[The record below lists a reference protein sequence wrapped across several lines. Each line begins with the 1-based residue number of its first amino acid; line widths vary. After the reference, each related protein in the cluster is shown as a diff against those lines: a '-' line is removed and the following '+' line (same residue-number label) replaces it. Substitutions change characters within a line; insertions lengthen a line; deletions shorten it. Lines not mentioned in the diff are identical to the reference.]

1 MKAQTI
7 KKVLVASIL
16 PMLVPCVRGITTETD
31 LSLKNGQGAD
41 NVKTSSNKGFNGF
54 PISSTGLYDIDGDGL
69 KEWFSNNNS
78 KLWKINDSLLEDT
91 PIDFGFPEIKKWVNF
106 GNDNIGGISA
116 VQYGS
121 PDYEYYVNIYKFD
134 GLESSIVHTIKKGN
148 KSVSVLDYNNDG
160 KNDFWIMGSENDKDD
175 EFLTMNHDGSFIY
188 EHPVILTPQ
197 EYYDYVKEH
206 GGGGLGSGLSV
217 IEGSQ
222 GPVPG
227 SFSSYQH
234 IDINNDGLLDFI
246 DGASGVYLMNLGD
259 GRFVKDSFAGQV
271 MFRDFDGDGLNDM
284 FTYDASTKTL
294 SVVFQKKDSESKK
307 IKLFSGFACSDNIWC
322 RDFDRDGD
330 IDILVPFDAKD
341 NNGQSFLLMFENK
354 GDGSF
359 KKHEY
364 FIDGEQQFKLCH
376 DINNDGIYEVLALT
390 KLNYNEFILNS
401 YSVNGITIE
410 SAPTE
415 LYKTDDENLPI
426 TIGDW
431 DNSGIQRIALTYKD
445 SNYRVHGTMIIP
457 EGEANTCPAKP
468 KSPSASFDPVS
479 GDLIVA
485 WDLGNDKETAP
496 LDLTYELRIG
506 TAPDKCDILWT
517 DALPDG
523 RRRTLDQGN
532 CGYSLQRRFHT
543 SSWPSGNIYVSL
555 QVVDASGMGSQ
566 FSDYTVIENK
576 QAAADF
582 LIESPKLTAV
592 SEECVVKMKN
602 EVSENV
608 TYTWDFDGAVVSS
621 QTPSEIHLS
630 WLTPG
635 EKTVTLTASLN
646 GVGRTVKKTIKIV
659 PAKLEIASFKG
670 DYIYTA
676 VDLDLDGV
684 NELLSSSDNFLEGD
698 ENGNYTPLKKLFNNN
713 FKLSNNTAFSGGI
726 RITDIN
732 RDGMPDLYLSDYGG
746 NSRWINHLINE
757 GDKSMEIISQTT
769 PDFKILIGD
778 LDNDG
783 NDDCYNGKTGG
794 LWNLNIYRNSGDY
807 LNFLETATMPFS
819 SEDVFWYDF
828 DNDCLS
834 DRIMT
839 DKSARRV
846 ILYKNNGNFDFLEIQ
861 RLENA
866 KAQVVGDI
874 DGNGKMDIAWTL
886 TVEGYGIIQYSD
898 NLHIRWN
905 NGDITEIPAPSGH
918 QFKYIESIFDFDNNG
933 CQDIL
938 ASLDNNEYVI
948 IFISTDHSYEIIN
961 NGHLD
966 GFSYTNSKIPGYRRS
981 DGVTGFGKYKII
993 GAPNTPPTAPK
1004 DFTFEQSDEALVI
1017 SWQPASDAETP
1028 SAALRYNISIKHKG
1042 AEGEGAYFWSPLNG
1056 GLNGV
1061 DVPASAHL
1069 LNSTILT
1076 IPNGCI
1082 APGEY
1087 EVKVQAIDNQMWA
1100 GDFSETFIM
1109 NVKALN
1115 LLTMPSETMVGKST
1129 ELRMTSGYKASDFD
1143 FGKDAVVDN
1152 EIGTSVWVRWM
1163 SEGEKTI
1170 TCGDYSKT
1178 IMVHP
1183 ALDASFNLPSE
1194 VIQGA
1199 RVRFECDNLHNSEW
1213 SVYAHRD
1220 FETFKPL
1227 NEWFITFNQ
1236 LDDTH
1241 GELIF
1246 RQNAGYELEIRHT
1259 LTETYG
1265 NDVFSSST
1273 RVKTLQQT
1281 PVIKIVDIDESTG
1294 KHRLQW
1300 SMPEELNPI
1309 ATNVNVYKE
1318 SSRIG
1323 EYDIIATLPLGTS
1336 SFTDFSSEPKIQA
1349 SRYCISYGLPY
1360 GETALTTAHQPI
1372 HLLVNNGGTGVWNLY
1387 WGKYEGRQITSYR
1400 ILRGTTPETLE
1411 CIAEVSGNITS
1422 YSDINAPET
1431 EGYYA
1436 VEILLDDDSSTRAGS
1451 VLRSRSNVVSI
1462 AEIAGVDSVEDETS
1476 GKLKASETSS
1486 GDGIEISGIIAD
1498 EYHPSVIRI
1507 YNVAGQLI
1515 TSHTATA
1522 PVSVV
1527 PFPAQ
1532 PGEIYV
1538 ITAEGRTRQ
1547 HTRFMK
1553 R

>member
-7 KKVLVASIL
+7 KNVLVASLL
-16 PMLVPCVRGITTETD
+16 PMLVPGARGTTTEAD
-31 LSLKNGQGAD
+31 LPLKSGSDAVK
-41 NVKTSSNKGFNGF
+41 VKTSSSGDFKGF
-54 PISSTGLYDIDGDGL
+54 PVSSAGLYDIDGDGL
-69 KEWFSNNNS
+69 KEWSTGS
-78 KLWKINDSLLEDT
+78 KLWKINSNLLGDYS
-91 PIDFGFPEIKKWVNF
+91 IDFDFPEIKKWVNF
-106 GNDNIGGISA
+106 GDGNIGGISA
-116 VQYGS
+116 LQYGS
-121 PDYEYYVNIYKFD
+121 PDYEYFVNIYKFD

-246 DGASGVYLMNLGD
+246 DGTSGVYLMNLGD

-294 SVVFQKKDSESKK
+294 SVVFQKKDGESKK

-354 GDGSF
+354 GDGNF

-376 DINNDGIYEVLALT
+376 DINNDGNYEVLALT
-390 KLNYNEFILNS
+390 KLNYNEFIINS

-410 SAPTE
+410 SAPTK

-431 DNSGIQRIALTYKD
+431 DNSGIQRIALSYRD
-445 SNYRVHGTMIIP
+445 ANYRLHGSMIVLDGAANSCP
-457 EGEANTCPAKP
+457 EKP

-479 GDLIVA
+479 GDLIVT

-517 DALPDG
+517 NALPDG

-555 QVVDASGMGSQ
+555 QVVDASGMGSH
-566 FSDYTVIENK
+566 FSDYTVVENK

-592 SEECVVKMKN
+592 FEECVVKMKN

-635 EKTVTLTASLN
+635 EKTITLTASLN
-646 GVGRTVKKTIKIV
+646 GMDRTVKKTIKIV
-659 PAKLEIASFKG
+659 PAKLEITSFKG
-670 DYIYTA
+670 DYIYAA

-698 ENGNYTPLKKLFNNN
+698 ENGNYTPLKKLFNSN
-713 FKLSNNTAFSGGI
+713 FQLSTCTN
-726 RITDIN
+726 ITDIN
-732 RDGMPDLYLSDYGG
+732 RDGMPDLYLSGYDGS
-746 NSRWINHLINE
+746 NLRWINHLINE
-757 GDKSMEIISQTT
+757 GDKSMAIISQTT
-769 PDFKILIGD
+769 PAFKILIGD

-828 DNDCLS
+828 DNDGLS

-846 ILYKNNGNFDFLEIQ
+846 ILYKNNGNFDFLEIE

-898 NLHIRWN
+898 NLYIRWN
-905 NGDITEIPAPSGH
+905 DGGISEIPAPSGY
-918 QFKYIESIFDFDNNG
+918 QFGYVESLFDFDNNG
-933 CQDIL
+933 CKDIL
-938 ASLDNNEYVI
+938 VGLDNGEHVVV
-948 IFISTDHSYEIIN
+948 FISPDRSYDLVN
-961 NGHLD
+961 WGQLD
-966 GFSYTNSKIPGYRRS
+966 DISRYSNTVAYRRS
-981 DGVTGFGKYKII
+981 DGVTGFGTYKVI
-993 GAPNTPPTAPK
+993 GASNTPPTAPK
-1004 DFTFEQSDEALVI
+1004 DLTFEQSDEALVI
-1017 SWQPASDAETP
+1017 SWQSASDAETP

-1069 LNSTILT
+1069 LNSTMLT

-1087 EVKVQAIDNQMWA
+1087 EVKVQAVDNQMWA

-1115 LLTMPSETMVGKST
+1115 LLTIPSETMVGKST

-1199 RVRFECDNLHNSEW
+1199 KVRFECDNLHNSEW

-1300 SMPEELNPI
+1300 SIPKELNSI

-1336 SFTDFSSEPKIQA
+1336 SFTDLLSEPKIQA

-1400 ILRGTTPETLE
+1400 ILRGSTPETLE
-1411 CIAEVSGNITS
+1411 CISEVSGNITS

-1436 VEILLDDDSSTRAGS
+1436 VEILLDDNSSTRAGS

-1486 GDGIEISGIIAD
+1486 RDGVEISGIIAD
-1498 EYHPSVIRI
+1498 EYHPAIIRI

-1515 TSHTATA
+1515 TSHTANA
-1522 PVSVV
+1522 SVSVV

-1532 PGEIYV
+1532 PGGIYV